1 MRLEIEALSTLRE
14 VQPGDDLAS
23 LIFHA
28 AASEGQNID
37 RTVVLAVAQ

>member
-1 MRLEIEALSTLRE
+1 MRLEIEALSTLPE

-23 LIFHA
+23 LIRQA